1 METLENFIMEGYLM
15 KKDFEFVTVE
25 TLPGIKKLYIS
36 KDSIVV
42 KVIEIDSEDSVDFYL
57 RDMFDLEPCASPN
70 ERLLNT
76 IYNIASFPE
85 FIESEAYDT
94 YIFSEKVKVLIP
106 NEDFGV
112 AILSVS
118 GEEEL
123 KFRIKDAIVDAETV
137 LSIAKKIAM
146 E

>member
-1 METLENFIMEGYLM
+1 M
-15 KKDFEFVTVE
+15 KRDFEFVTVRAI
-25 TLPGIKKLYIS
+25 PGIKKLFVS
-36 KDSIVV
+36 EGTTVV
-42 KVIEIDSEDSVDFYL
+42 KEIKINSDDDATDFYL
-57 RDMFDLEPCASPN
+57 RDMFDLEPCTSPN

-76 IYNIASFPE
+76 IYNIGSFPE

-94 YIFSEKVKVLIP
+94 YVFSEKVKVLIP

-118 GEEEL
+118 GEKDL
-123 KFRIKDAIVDAETV
+123 KFRIKDAIVDAEIV

>member
-1 METLENFIMEGYLM
+1 M
-15 KKDFEFVTVE
+15 KRDFEFVTVRAI
-25 TLPGIKKLYIS
+25 PGIKKLFVS
-36 KDSIVV
+36 EGMTVV
-42 KVIEIDSEDSVDFYL
+42 KEIKINSDDATDFYL

-70 ERLLNT
+70 ERLLKT

-85 FIESEAYDT
+85 FVESETYDT
-94 YIFSEKVKVLIP
+94 YVFSEKVKVLIP

-123 KFRIKDAIVDAETV
+123 KFRISDAVTDAEIV